1 MSNGLVVVTGGSGFI
16 AKHIVLQL
24 LDASYSVRATV
35 RTPARQAE
43 LRAAMLAHARDTAG
57 LHRRLSFAQLDL
69 NNDDGWEAALA
80 GADALVHTASPFP
93 LVQPKDEKDVIRP
106 AVEGTLRA
114 LRAAHKAGVTRV
126 VLTSSGLAVMLA
138 KKVSN
143 AARDE
148 SDWSDVNDPRA
159 NPYAKSKTLAERAA
173 WRYVET
179 EAPEMKLTVINPGFV
194 VGAPLDTAFGTSL
207 RVIQRLL
214 EAKDPMLPNF
224 GFPIVDVRDIAAMHV
239 APLTRPE
246 TAGKRYLGG
255 DEFLWFPQMAQIL
268 KSAFPERGIVT
279 RRAPNFVIRILALF
293 DKEIRTIVPNL
304 DDRVDVTAD
313 SARRDLGLTFRPA
326 ADAIVSAGRFIVDNK
341 LV

>member
-1 MSNGLVVVTGGSGFI
+1 MSSGLVVVTGGSGFI

-24 LDASYSVRATV
+24 LDSGYSVRATV
-35 RTPARQAE
+35 RSPARQAE
-43 LRAAMLAHARDTAG
+43 LRSAMRAHARDAYG
-57 LHRRLSFAQLDL
+57 VDHRLSFAQLDL
-69 NNDDGWEAALA
+69 DNDDGWEAALA
-80 GADALVHTASPFP
+80 GTNALIHTASPFP
-93 LVQPKDEKDVIRP
+93 LVQPRDENDVIRP

-114 LRAAHKAGVTRV
+114 LRAAKKAGVTRV

-138 KKVSN
+138 NKGSN

-179 EAPEMKLTVINPGFV
+179 DAPETQLTVINPGFV
-194 VGAPLDTAFGTSL
+194 IGAPLDTAFGTSL
-207 RVIQRLL
+207 RVIQRIL

-224 GFPIVDVRDIAAMHV
+224 GFPVVDVRDIAAMHV
-239 APLTRPE
+239 AALTRPG

-268 KSAFPERGIVT
+268 KGAFPERGIVT
-279 RRAPNFVIRILALF
+279 RRAPNFIIRVLALF
-293 DKEIRTIVPNL
+293 DKEIGTIIPNL
-304 DDRVDVTAD
+304 DDRIDVTAD
-313 SARRDLGLTFRPA
+313 RARRELDMTFRPA
-326 ADAIVSAGRFIVDNK
+326 ADAIVSAGRYIIDNK